1 MQIVNKNINELK
13 EYENNPRNNDNA
25 VDYVANS
32 IKEFGFKV
40 PIVID
45 TNNVIVAG
53 HTRYKASKK
62 LGITEVP
69 CIVADD
75 LSEEQIKAF
84 RLVDNKSNE
93 YATWNME
100 LLNLELE
107 SFTDFD
113 MELFDFNI
121 EKELNDVI
129 DDEYDVELPKE
140 PKSKQGDIY
149 KLGNHYLMCGDS
161 TNIDDIKRLMNKT
174 IADLIVTD
182 PPYNV
187 NYEGKTED
195 NLKIMND
202 NLSDNNFYDFLKKT
216 FDNLYENIKNGG
228 AIYVFHSDTEGLN
241 FRRAF
246 KESGFKLAECLVWV
260 KQSFVMGRQDYQW
273 RHEPILYGWKT
284 GASHYFIDD
293 RTLSTVLE
301 FNKPIKNAE
310 HPTMKPIEL
319 IAYLIRN
326 SSKEDNIVLDVFGGS
341 GSTLIA
347 CEQLNRISY
356 TMELDPRYCD
366 VIIDRWE
373 KFTNKKAELIV
384 NNTDEQST

>member
-1 MQIVNKNINELK
+1 MQIVNKSIDELR
-13 EYENNPRNNDNA
+13 EYENNPRNNDGA

-40 PIVID
+40 PILVD
-45 TNNVIVAG
+45 KNNVIVAG

-75 LSEEQIKAF
+75 LSEEQVKAF

-93 YATWNME
+93 FATWNKE

-107 SFTDFD
+107 SFMDFD
-113 MELFDFNI
+113 IELFDFNI
-121 EKELNDVI
+121 EKDLKDVI
-129 DDEYDVELPKE
+129 DDEYEVELPKE
-140 PKSKQGDIY
+140 PKSQMGDIY
-149 KLGNHYLMCGDS
+149 KLGNHFVMCGDS
-161 TNIDDIKRLMNKT
+161 TNINHLKKLMNNNV
-174 IADLIVTD
+174 ADLIVTD

-187 NYEGKTED
+187 NYEGKTEN

-202 NLSDNNFYDFLKKT
+202 NMPDNDFYDFLKKV
-216 FDNLYENIKNGG
+216 FDNLFENVKSGG
-228 AIYVFHSDTEGLN
+228 SIYVFHSDTEGLN
-241 FRRAF
+241 FRKAF
-246 KESGFKLAECLVWV
+246 KEAGFKLAECLVWV

-273 RHEPILYGWKT
+273 RHEPVLYGWKT

-301 FNKPIKNAE
+301 FNKPVKNTE
-310 HPTMKPIEL
+310 HPTMKPVEL
-319 IAYLIRN
+319 IAYLIKN
-326 SSKEDNIVLDVFGGS
+326 SSKEKNIVLDVFGGS

-384 NNTDEQST
+384 NNVDE

>member
-1 MQIVNKNINELK
+1 MQIVNKSIDELR
-13 EYENNPRNNDNA
+13 EYENNPRNNDGA

-40 PIVID
+40 PILVD
-45 TNNVIVAG
+45 KNNIIVAG

-75 LSEEQIKAF
+75 LSDEQIKAF

-93 YATWNME
+93 FATWNKE

-107 SFTDFD
+107 SFMDFD
-113 MELFDFNI
+113 IELFDFNI
-121 EKELNDVI
+121 EKDLKDVI
-129 DDEYDVELPKE
+129 DDEYEVELPKE
-140 PKSKQGDIY
+140 PKSKMGDIY
-149 KLGNHYLMCGDS
+149 KLGNHFLMCGDI
-161 TNIDDIKRLMNKT
+161 TNINHLKKLMNNNV
-174 IADLIVTD
+174 ADLIVTD

-202 NLSDNNFYDFLKKT
+202 NMSDNNFYDFLKRT
-216 FDNLYENIKNGG
+216 FDNLFENVKSGG
-228 AIYVFHSDTEGLN
+228 SIYVFHSDTEGLN
-241 FRRAF
+241 FRKAF

-301 FNKPIKNAE
+301 FNKPVKNTE
-310 HPTMKPIEL
+310 HPTMKPVEL
-319 IAYLIRN
+319 IAYLIKN
-326 SSKEDNIVLDVFGGS
+326 SSKEKNIVLDVFGGS

-384 NNTDEQST
+384 NNADE

>member
-1 MQIVNKNINELK
+1 MQIVNKSIDELR
-13 EYENNPRNNDNA
+13 EYENNPRNNDGA
-25 VDYVANS
+25 VDYVADS

-40 PIVID
+40 PILVD
-45 TNNVIVAG
+45 KNNVIVAG

-75 LSEEQIKAF
+75 LSDEQVKAF

-93 YATWNME
+93 FATWNKE

-107 SFTDFD
+107 SFMNFD
-113 MELFDFNI
+113 IELFDFNI
-121 EKELNDVI
+121 EKDLKDVI
-129 DDEYDVELPKE
+129 DDEYEVELPKE
-140 PKSKQGDIY
+140 PKSQMGDIY
-149 KLGNHYLMCGDS
+149 KLGNHFVMCGDS
-161 TNIDDIKRLMNKT
+161 TNINHLKKLMNNNV
-174 IADLIVTD
+174 ADLIVTD

-187 NYEGKTED
+187 NYEGKTEN

-202 NLSDNNFYDFLKKT
+202 NMSDNDFYDFLKKV
-216 FDNLYENIKNGG
+216 FDNLFENVKSGG
-228 AIYVFHSDTEGLN
+228 SIYVFHSDTEGLN
-241 FRRAF
+241 FRKAF
-246 KESGFKLAECLVWV
+246 KEAGFKLAECLVWV

-273 RHEPILYGWKT
+273 RHEPVLYGWKT

-301 FNKPIKNAE
+301 FNKPVKNIE
-310 HPTMKPIEL
+310 HPTMKPVEL
-319 IAYLIRN
+319 IAYLIKN
-326 SSKEDNIVLDVFGGS
+326 SSKEKNIVLDVFGGS
-341 GSTLIA
+341 GSILIA

-384 NNTDEQST
+384 NNVDE